1 MSMASIIQEVRKQSR
16 KNKMKWWALSAG
28 RDYIPNKS
36 AKKKVTSGS
45 KGNRSGGLTRG
56 QGS

>member
-16 KNKMKWWALSAG
+16 KNKMKCWALSAG

-36 AKKKVTSGS
+36 AKKKGYI
-45 KGNRSGGLTRG
+45 REQR
-56 QGS
+56 Q